1 MFVYS
6 DDFFSILF
14 VYYIMF
20 FYYHGQKIIFHIRLH
35 RAFNI
40 LVFRYFDM
48 VLSDWKKYLCC
59 CPLSCLLVPST
70 LPAGALWTVD
80 WDLLGCSHTLLL
92 SWEFAKI
99 IQHFLVLKMVLIAMN
114 IKQLVSINLRKSSKA
129 LRGPCKAK
137 LVYHTS

>member
-20 FYYHGQKIIFHIRLH
+20 VYYHGQKIIFHIRLH

-48 VLSDWKKYLCC
+48 VPTDWKSVLL
-59 CPLSCLLVPST
+59 LSKLPS
-70 LPAGALWTVD
+70 GALWTVD

-99 IQHFLVLKMVLIAMN
+99 IQHFLVIKMVLIAMN
-114 IKQLVSINLRKSSKA
+114 VKQLVSINLRKSSKA

-137 LVYHTS
+137 LVYYIG